1 MKLTYGYLYTAAKD
15 DIKIGR
21 WQGIDVYAAS
31 DIDLKEGKR
40 HNFYYV
46 IYDNDNKLVGFKNG
60 YWQVYGYVN
69 EDGVVEEIDRVR
81 YEFLNEKM
89 KMKYEFKNEISNEK
103 VDLKNENENEIIADV
118 KLAMLVDEMLSSAR
132 TMTVNSLLEG
142 FNYGLEEAVG

>member
-60 YWQVYGYVN
+60 CWQVFGYVN

-89 KMKYEFKNEISNEK
+89 KYKFKNEISNEK
-103 VDLKNENENEIIADV
+103 VDLKSESENEIIADV

>member
-1 MKLTYGYLYTAAKD
+1 MKLTYGYLYAAARD

-31 DIDLKEGKR
+31 DIDLKKGKR

-60 YWQVYGYVN
+60 YWQVFGYVG
-69 EDGVVEEIDRVR
+69 EDGVVEEIDRFK

-89 KMKYEFKNEISNEK
+89 KYEFKNETSNEK

-118 KLAMLVDEMLSSAR
+118 KLGMLVDEMLSSAR

-142 FNYGLEEAVG
+142 FNYGLEEAMG